1 MVSQVKIISFAI
13 GLICLFVSGC
23 SDMKRPP
30 EKPWETWWKSY
41 KNNFILPDGRV
52 QRPEHEYDT
61 VSEGQAY
68 AMLFAVFMKDKE
80 TFDLIFR
87 WTEEHLSR
95 GSKYGDHLLAWHWK
109 NGGVNDWMA
118 ASDADG
124 DYAFV
129 LLLASHQWKGH
140 AYREKAVQVIN
151 DIMRLETA
159 RGFDNRLF
167 FLPGLWGRE
176 KDGCLIQNPSYYS
189 PAAFRLFYETTQD
202 NQWLYLI
209 DTAYWLVSQAGI
221 RLDTRQ
227 GCGLLPDWCMVDA
240 QGNILKA
247 EGRSNDYGWEAV
259 RLPLR
264 IGLDVLWNKTEDA
277 HKALGKIYQTLQRTS
292 VDFKELKAVYSYD
305 GRPAVEYGSL
315 PADAMACFAAQALNI
330 KADTV
335 KASLKNKLSENALV
349 QNYYGQSLAFFP
361 LAFEGGILKRP

>member
-23 SDMKRPP
+23 SDMKISP
-30 EKPWETWWKSY
+30 EKPLELWWKSY
-41 KNNFILPDGRV
+41 KKNFILPDGRV
-52 QRPEHEYDT
+52 QCPEHEYDT

-95 GSKYGDHLLAWHWK
+95 GSKHGDHLLAWHWK
-109 NGGVNDWMA
+109 GGGVNDWMA

-124 DYAFV
+124 DYAFA
-129 LLLASHQWKGH
+129 LLLASHQWEGH
-140 AYREKAVQVIN
+140 AYREKAIQVIY
-151 DIMRLETA
+151 DILRLETV
-159 RGFDNRLF
+159 RGVDNRLF

-176 KDGCLIQNPSYYS
+176 KDGCLMQNPSYYS
-189 PAAFRLFYETTQD
+189 PAAFRLFYEATQD

-221 RLDTRQ
+221 RLDTVT

-305 GRPAVEYGSL
+305 AGL
-315 PADAMACFAAQALNI
+315 PWNMVVCRQTQWPVL
-330 KADTV
+330 
-335 KASLKNKLSENALV
+335 
-349 QNYYGQSLAFFP
+349 QH
-361 LAFEGGILKRP
+361 RH